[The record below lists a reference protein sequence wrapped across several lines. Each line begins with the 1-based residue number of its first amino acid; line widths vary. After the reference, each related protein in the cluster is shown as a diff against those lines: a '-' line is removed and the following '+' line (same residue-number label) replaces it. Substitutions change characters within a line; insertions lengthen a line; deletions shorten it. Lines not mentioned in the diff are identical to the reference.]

1 LAAPAPSARRRPARA
16 TRAGPL
22 ARRAARPAS
31 FGPRRAPRAPRPSG
45 GGADLARVRGEQ
57 EWHVGVLVRVGDRDA
72 DLDLLEE
79 ATGGAEDDPVDA
91 RLERRRRELG
101 DPAVLVGLLLRD
113 QLVATVEADLQACSG
128 PSVLGVENVRRDH
141 GLNFSA

>member
-1 LAAPAPSARRRPARA
+1 
-16 TRAGPL
+16 
-22 ARRAARPAS
+22 
-31 FGPRRAPRAPRPSG
+31 
-45 GGADLARVRGEQ
+45 VE
-57 EWHVGVLVRVGDRDA
+57 VLVRVGDRDA

-91 RLERRRRELG
+91 RLERCRRELG

-113 QLVATVEADLQACSG
+113 QLVATVEPDLQACSG